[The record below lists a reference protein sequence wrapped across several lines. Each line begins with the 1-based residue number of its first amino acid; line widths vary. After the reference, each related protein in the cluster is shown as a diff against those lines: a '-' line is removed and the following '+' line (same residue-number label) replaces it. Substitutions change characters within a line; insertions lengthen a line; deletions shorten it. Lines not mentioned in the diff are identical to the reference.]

1 MRVCTYVS
9 PRDKDGESRPVLKPL
24 TETMLS
30 CSVVS
35 DSATLWTGAHSPP
48 GSSVCEVFSGKKT
61 REGCYFPP
69 PGDLPHPGIKPSSPV
84 SPELQDDSLPAEPLG
99 KSMVC

>member
-48 GSSVCEVFSGKKT
+48 GSSVCEVFQARKLERVAIFLLQG
-61 REGCYFPP
+61 
-69 PGDLPHPGIKPSSPV
+69 SSPPRNQALIPCV
-84 SPELQDDSLPAEPLG
+84 S
-99 KSMVC
+99 